1 MIRVRIPDSGVKKA
15 PDSGSGSTTLCDRYL
30 FFMTCMRGAVQHTR
44 KNNYN
49 MEMLGGTHIIKV
61 IKNKNK
67 STEMI
72 DAQSMSKKFN
82 VA

>member
-1 MIRVRIPDSGVKKA
+1 
-15 PDSGSGSTTLCDRYL
+15 
-30 FFMTCMRGAVQHTR
+30 MRGAVQHTR